1 MEENQSANRSI
12 GATGIGGEC
21 RRRRMLEPER
31 MNHVESDSFKRGGGG
46 GQRAIKAYLQV
57 EFDAIGVCSEGF
69 PN

>member
-1 MEENQSANRSI
+1 
-12 GATGIGGEC
+12 
-21 RRRRMLEPER
+21 MLEPER

-69 PN
+69 PNRRQCVLGRTM